1 MVTNWSKMKAQ
12 KRGSKRQALHETIV
26 SCSDILMIPLY
37 VTDVRLDT
45 EEKEEQ
51 TRGANSQELDE
62 GTGTDTE
69 LSPYK
74 TRLGCE
80 GSEEFI

>member
-1 MVTNWSKMKAQ
+1 MEQ
-12 KRGSKRQALHETIV
+12 
-26 SCSDILMIPLY
+26 
-37 VTDVRLDT
+37 
-45 EEKEEQ
+45 EQ